1 MLASRVALGAL
12 LVFGCATLPDVD
24 PWLRFGGTPAAGEAA
39 LRRPVTGKESQAIL
53 AKIER
58 TDESDFALHRQA
70 ALEEAV
76 AGNAL
81 VAGNE
86 VTLLSDGPASHES
99 MLKAIEQATDHVNLE
114 FYIFQDD
121 EAGRRFA
128 EALLRKRS
136 QGVAVHVIYDAVGS
150 MDTPREFFQRLRAV
164 GIQVLEFNPVNPLVA
179 RAGWRLNHRDHRKV
193 LIVDGRI
200 AFTGGVNVSGVYS
213 NGSDLEFEDRKNQF
227 EWRDINV
234 RIEGPVVAD
243 LQRLFLQ
250 TWQKQ
255 RGAPLPARNWFPNT
269 KAGGRHPVRVIA
281 SSPDDAVPGIYVSL
295 VSAIHNATRSVYITM
310 AYFAP
315 DPQTLKALKEA
326 AARGVEVTLVLPS
339 FTDFW
344 AILYAGRSHYAEL
357 LEAGVGI
364 HERQDR
370 LLHAK
375 TAVIDG
381 IWATVGSSNIDWRSF
396 LHNDELNVVILG
408 EAFGKQME
416 AEFRRDLAA
425 SQRITAREWQHR
437 PLSWRV
443 REWAARIWEYWL

>member
-1 MLASRVALGAL
+1 MLASRVAIAAL
-12 LVFGCATLPDVD
+12 LVLGCATLPDVD
-24 PWLRFGGTPAAGEAA
+24 PWLRFGGAPAASEGA
-39 LRRPVTGKESQAIL
+39 LRRPVTAKASQVIL

-58 TDESDFALHRQA
+58 KDESDFALRRQA

-76 AGNAL
+76 AGTPL
-81 VAGNE
+81 VPGNE

-128 EALLRKRS
+128 DALLRKRS
-136 QGVAVHVIYDAVGS
+136 QGVAIHMIYDAVGS
-150 MDTPREFFQRLRAV
+150 METPREFFQRLRAA

-179 RAGWRLNHRDHRKV
+179 RTGWRLNHRDHRKL

-213 NGSDLEFEDRKNQF
+213 DGSEPASEDRKNQL

-234 RIEGPVVAD
+234 RLEGPVVAG

-255 RGAPLPARNWFPNT
+255 RGEPLPARNWFPEL
-269 KAGGRHPVRVIA
+269 KPVGKHPARVIA
-281 SSPDDAVPGIYVSL
+281 SSPDDAVPAIYVSL
-295 VSAIHNATRSVYITM
+295 VSAIHNATRSVHITM

-344 AILYAGRSHYAEL
+344 GILYAGRSHYAEL
-357 LEAGVGI
+357 LEGGVGI

-396 LHNDELNVVILG
+396 LHNDELNVVVLG
-408 EAFGKQME
+408 EEFARQME

-425 SQRITAREWQHR
+425 SKRITAEAWQRR

-443 REWAARIWEYWL
+443 REWAARVWEYWL

>member
-1 MLASRVALGAL
+1 MHGSRFVVAAL
-12 LVFGCATLPDVD
+12 LFFGCATLPDVD
-24 PWLRFGGTPAAGEAA
+24 SWLRFGGATVSDETRLRGPLDTREAKA
-39 LRRPVTGKESQAIL
+39 VL
-53 AKIER
+53 ARLER
-58 TDESDFALHRQA
+58 GDETDFALRRQA

-76 AGNAL
+76 AGTPL
-81 VAGNE
+81 VPGND
-86 VTLLSDGPASHES
+86 VRLLTDGPSSHEA
-99 MLKAIEQATDHVNLE
+99 MLEAIERATDHVNLE
-114 FYIFQDD
+114 FYIFKDD

-128 EALLRKRS
+128 DALLRKRS

-150 MDTPREFFQRLRAV
+150 IETPREFFQGLRGA
-164 GIQVLEFNPVNPLVA
+164 GIQVLEFNPVNPLAA
-179 RAGWRLNHRDHRKV
+179 RSGWRLNHRDHRKV
-193 LIVDGRI
+193 LLVDGRI
-200 AFTGGVNVSGVYS
+200 AFTGGINVSGVYS
-213 NGSDLEFEDRKNQF
+213 SGSELASDDRANQL

-234 RIEGPVVAD
+234 RLEGPVVAD

-255 RGAPLPARNWFPNT
+255 RGKPLPARNWFPDV
-269 KAGGRHPVRVIA
+269 KPVGKHPARVIA
-281 SSPDDAVPGIYVSL
+281 SSPDDAVPAIYVSL
-295 VSAIHNATRSVYITM
+295 VSAINNATRTVHITM

-315 DPQTLKALKEA
+315 DPQTLKALKDA
-326 AARGVEVTLVLPS
+326 AARGVEVVLVLPS

-344 AILYAGRSHYAEL
+344 GILHAGRSHYTGL
-357 LEAGVGI
+357 LESGIAI

-396 LHNDELNVVILG
+396 LHNDELNVVVLG
-408 EAFGKQME
+408 EDFGKQME

-425 SQRITAREWQHR
+425 SKRITPEEWRRR

-443 REWAARIWEYWL
+443 REWAARMWEYWL